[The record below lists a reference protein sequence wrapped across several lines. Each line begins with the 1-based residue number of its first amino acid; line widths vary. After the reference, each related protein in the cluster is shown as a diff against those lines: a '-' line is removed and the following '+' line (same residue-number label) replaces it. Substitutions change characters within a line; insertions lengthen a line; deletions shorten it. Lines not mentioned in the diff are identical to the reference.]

1 MVRFT
6 DTKASELALVVKDTF
21 DVTKS
26 KHTDARMTVN
36 INRKCISSSDLT
48 IGEALDIVKGIPKDH
63 TVTVWEFTY
72 NDNNVVDSTHIDFGK
87 QDNVLVSI
95 VFDENV
101 SAKVEG
107 WAR

>member
-1 MVRFT
+1 MVRFK
-6 DTKASELALVVKDTF
+6 DVKASEVTLVVKDTF
-21 DVTKS
+21 AKS
-26 KHTDARMTVN
+26 GRTEARMSVA
-36 INRKCISSSDLT
+36 INRTCVSSSDLT
-48 IGEALDIVKGIPKDH
+48 IGEALDIVKNVPKDH
-63 TVTVWEFTY
+63 TVTVWEFCCGEGGA
-72 NDNNVVDSTHIDFGK
+72 VDSTHIDFGK

>member
-1 MVRFT
+1 MVRFK
-6 DTKASELALVVKDTF
+6 DTKASELTLVVNDTLNK
-21 DVTKS
+21 TGR
-26 KHTDARMTVN
+26 TEARMSVA
-36 INRKCISSSDLT
+36 INRTCVSSSDLT
-48 IGEALDIVKGIPKDH
+48 IGEALDIVKNIPKGH
-63 TVTVWEFTY
+63 TVTVWEFCTGA
-72 NDNNVVDSTHIDFGK
+72 DGVVDSTHIDFGK